1 MSQTQYHYQW
11 RDRIEVQRF
20 RTAVSLHSHTLHSH
34 ESLGFIP
41 RFAQAMPL
49 VREAVHAQERRYE
62 RKNGRTLN
70 YDSAYWT
77 PPLSEREAVHLERSQ
92 IHNSLD
98 MGAIVSLTDHD
109 NIDAA
114 SHLHMFEEHRNAPIS
129 VEWTVPYGPTFFHL
143 GIHNLP
149 TGNSRAWMERFAA
162 FTAAPQPNELRSI
175 LAELSAIR
183 DVLIVFNHPL
193 WDEKAIGAQLH
204 RDLATKFL
212 NNYGPWLHALELN
225 GMRPWSENQ
234 AAATVAHSFGLPFIS
249 GGDRHGAEPNAVLN
263 LTNCGSFPEFIDEI
277 RRVRRSD
284 ILLLSQY
291 REPHRLRYFETIWD
305 VMRDYPENPG
315 RVRWTDRFY
324 FRTAA
329 GTDAKLSSVWK
340 GDGPGICSAFLS
352 LVRLMRSPQM
362 KSTMRYAMRD
372 KSEVLP

>member
-1 MSQTQYHYQW
+1 MSHTQFHYQW
-11 RDRIEVQRF
+11 RDGRAIQRF
-20 RTAVSLHSHTLHSH
+20 RSAVSLHSHTLHSH
-34 ESLGFIP
+34 ESLDFIP
-41 RFAQAMPL
+41 RFAQAIPL
-49 VREAVHAQERRYE
+49 VREAVNAQERRYE
-62 RKNGRTLN
+62 RKNGRALD

-77 PPLSEREAVHLERSQ
+77 PPLSERDAVQLERSQ
-92 IHNSLD
+92 IHSSLD
-98 MGAIVSLTDHD
+98 LAALVSLTDHD

-114 SHLHMFEEHRNAPIS
+114 SHLHMFEEHRDAPIS

-149 TGNSRAWMERFAA
+149 TGNSRAWMGRLAE
-162 FTAAPQPNELRSI
+162 FTAAPQSNELRS
-175 LAELSAIR
+175 LLSDLSATQ

-204 RDLATKFL
+204 RDLALEFL
-212 NNYGPWLHALELN
+212 NNYGKWLHALELN

-234 AAATVAHSFGLPFIS
+234 AAATLADSVGLPFLS

-263 LTNCGSFPEFIDEI
+263 LTNRSSFPEFIDEI
-277 RRVRRSD
+277 RRGRRSE

-291 REPHRLRYFETIWD
+291 REPHRQRYFETICD
-305 VMRDYPENPG
+305 VMRDYPESPG

-324 FRTAA
+324 FRTAQ
-329 GTDAKLSSVWK
+329 GLDAKLSTVWA

-372 KSEVLP
+372 KSEALP